1 MPHGQSITDADYARL
16 LTIRTRLRRFEHWSA
31 EQAAAQGLTSSQH
44 QLLLAIRGHCE
55 AAGPTI
61 GQAAEYLLIKPHS
74 AVELVDRTQ
83 KAGLLTRCRD
93 SDDHRVVRL
102 QLSPAGSR
110 ILAALTSVHIDEL
123 GRLAALVES
132 MIGTLSVGDGE
143 AG

>member
-44 QLLLAIRGHCE
+44 QLLLAIRGHSE

-61 GQAAEYLLIKPHS
+61 GQVAEYLLIKPHS